1 VFSHDPHHKATWDGK
16 LGIWAF
22 TEKYTAQR
30 NNRNRKK
37 GVVCVRNLP
46 TIDRTVYKRYL
57 LLSTCFP
64 PSRKSGRGMTAAAS
78 FESSKIV
85 SSPTFPSST
94 LPSWLLGLKV
104 VGTSASPFN
113 RPTRPTQACAT
124 WICLR
129 LCSRCST
136 ASTCAVSKTSFVRST
151 RRTTRCRTTRWTT
164 YFGRYRTACCA
175 FFNTMAATSTSSIT
189 WARAHLRK
197 AGMLPMTLSCDSVSY
212 DRALSLLFDTKRSS
226 ALLFNLSSS

>member
-104 VGTSASPFN
+104 VGTSASPGSVCVF
-113 RPTRPTQACAT
+113 
-124 WICLR
+124 
-129 LCSRCST
+129 
-136 ASTCAVSKTSFVRST
+136 AVVAVPQVHAHCRRHHSFVRRGV
-151 RRTTRCRTTRWTT
+151 RRDVERRVGQHISVVTELP
-164 YFGRYRTACCA
+164 AVH
-175 FFNTMAATSTSSIT
+175 SSIR
-189 WARAHLRK
+189 WQQRLQA
-197 AGMLPMTLSCDSVSY
+197 P
-212 DRALSLLFDTKRSS
+212 SLGQEHT
-226 ALLFNLSSS
+226 